1 MNLIHF
7 WLLLSVKFIYNEGVA
22 VLGVV
27 EIEQG
32 EALPLGRRARKK
44 IKTRQ
49 AIIEAAVR
57 LFREQGYRET
67 SIADIMRAADLG
79 VGTFY
84 NYFATKEDMLFYMLG
99 NLVREVHETLARE
112 RQQGTTSLRLL
123 AAGAGVMADFLEQN
137 RYVLPIFLAVAEHGS
152 HMAGQGGRQEPAA
165 GEHPHEQA
173 GMAGPAASSEHSPG
187 FGRLFGEIIA
197 EGQQAG
203 EIRSDVPPA
212 VISEMFHSTFQA
224 AAFSQLPLSFAD
236 NVSLKTRLLL
246 DGIRPQHDA

>member
-1 MNLIHF
+1 MYMN
-7 WLLLSVKFIYNEGVA
+7 
-22 VLGVV
+22 LGVV
-27 EIEQG
+27 EIEQDDK
-32 EALPLGRRARKK
+32 LPLGRRARKK

-49 AIIEAAVR
+49 AIIDAAVR

-67 SIADIMRAADLG
+67 SIADIMRVADLG

-84 NYFATKEDMLFYMLG
+84 NYFSTKEDMLLYMLG

-112 RQQGTTSLRLL
+112 RQQGATSLRLL
-123 AAGAGVMADFLEQN
+123 AAGTGVMADFLEQN
-137 RYVLPIFLAVAEHGS
+137 RYVLPIFLAAAEHGS
-152 HMAGQGGRQEPAA
+152 RMAERGGQQEPLPPGPQAPHGA
-165 GEHPHEQA
+165 GGAMET
-173 GMAGPAASSEHSPG
+173 SDHSPG

-197 EGQQAG
+197 EGQRAG

-246 DGIRPQHDA
+246 DGIRPQP